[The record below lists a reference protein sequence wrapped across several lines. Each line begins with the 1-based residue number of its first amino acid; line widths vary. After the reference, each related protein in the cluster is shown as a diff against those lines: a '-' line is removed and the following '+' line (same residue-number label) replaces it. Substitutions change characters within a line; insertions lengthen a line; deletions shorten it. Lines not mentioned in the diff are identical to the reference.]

1 MSTFSKRYS
10 LPNEPNKS
18 IYLTWETGFK
28 NVKVYFDGRLITT
41 IARPTELKSGF
52 YFEDSVLGNI
62 KIKFSSSRPI
72 VLNVSIEGT
81 SYYPENSKNDREGF
95 AGLVTLFWIIFGL
108 GTLGTVF
115 AYSQL
120 ISIIDSSFLIA
131 AIIIDVLMLAA
142 YAVAAIFLNKR
153 QGWAYF
159 LGVTVFLHSTIVYL
173 YINVASYFG
182 LTVGPI
188 VVLIIR
194 VAFLIYMFTFLKNAL
209 IAMRA
214 PSAELAD
221 DLLDN

>member
-10 LPNEPNKS
+10 VPDEPTKS
-18 IYLTWETGFK
+18 IYLTWETGYK

-41 IARPTELKSGF
+41 IAHPTEFKSEF
-52 YFEDSVLGNI
+52 YVEDSILGNI
-62 KIKFSSSRPI
+62 QIQFSSSRPI
-72 VLNVSIEGT
+72 VMNVSVEGT
-81 SYYPENSKNDREGF
+81 SYFPENSKNDREGF

-108 GTLGTVF
+108 GILGTVI

-120 ISIIDSSFLIA
+120 ISIYDLVFLIA
-131 AIIIDVLMLAA
+131 AFAIDALMLAA
-142 YAVAAIFLNKR
+142 YAVSAVFLNKR

-159 LGVTVFLHSTIVYL
+159 LGVTVFLLSTIFYF
-173 YINVASYFG
+173 YINMASYLG

-188 VVLIIR
+188 IILIIR
-194 VAFLIYMFTFLKNAL
+194 VAFLIYMFTFLKNAI

-214 PSAELAD
+214 PSDELAD